1 MREVSEQ
8 ENFWRQD
15 FGADYISRNKSEGL
29 LASNI
34 VLFSKILEKRR
45 QPASVLEL
53 GANIWMNMRAL
64 KLLFPGQEHAAI
76 EINPQAC
83 EELAKVVQDGNL
95 FPGSIFD
102 VEIDRTFDLVFTK
115 GVLIHISP
123 DLLPAVYEKM
133 ANWSSKY
140 VLMIEYFNPS
150 PVTVKYRGHEDRLFK
165 RDFAGEFLDSYPEFS
180 LVDYGFCY
188 RRDPS
193 HPQDDVSWFLME
205 RGA

>member
-8 ENFWRQD
+8 EVFWQQV
-15 FGADYISRNKSEGL
+15 FGADYIARNKSEGL

-34 VLFSKILEKRR
+34 VLFSKILEKKR
-45 QPASVLEL
+45 QPVAVLEL
-53 GANIWMNMRAL
+53 GANIGMNVRAL
-64 KLLFPGQEHAAI
+64 KLLFPEQVHAAI

-83 EELAKVVQDGNL
+83 EELAKVVDEGNL
-95 FPGSIFD
+95 FSGSIFD

-123 DLLPAVYEKM
+123 DLLPSVYEKM
-133 ANWSSKY
+133 AKWSNKY
-140 VLMIEYFNPS
+140 VLMIEYFNPT
-150 PVTVKYRGHEDRLFK
+150 PVTVNYRGHENRLFK
-165 RDFAGEFLDSYPEFS
+165 RDFAGEFLDSYPDFS

-205 RGA
+205 RGV

>member
-8 ENFWRQD
+8 EVFWQQV
-15 FGADYISRNKSEGL
+15 FGADYIARNKSEGL

-34 VLFSKILEKRR
+34 VLFSKILEKKR
-45 QPASVLEL
+45 QPVAVLEL
-53 GANIWMNMRAL
+53 GANIGMNVRAL
-64 KLLFPGQEHAAI
+64 KLLFPEQVHAAI

-83 EELAKVVQDGNL
+83 EELAKVVDEGNL
-95 FPGSIFD
+95 FSGSIFD
-102 VEIDRTFDLVFTK
+102 VEIDRTFDLDFTK

-123 DLLPAVYEKM
+123 DLLPSVYEKM
-133 ANWSSKY
+133 AKWSNKY
-140 VLMIEYFNPS
+140 VLMIEYFNPT
-150 PVTVKYRGHEDRLFK
+150 PVTVNYRGHENRLFK
-165 RDFAGEFLDSYPEFS
+165 RDFAGEFLDSYPDFS

-205 RGA
+205 RGV

>member
-8 ENFWRQD
+8 EVFWQQV
-15 FGADYISRNKSEGL
+15 FGADYIARTKSEGL

-34 VLFSKILEKRR
+34 VLFSKILEKKR
-45 QPASVLEL
+45 QPVAVLEL
-53 GANIWMNMRAL
+53 GANIGMNVRAL
-64 KLLFPGQEHAAI
+64 KLLFPEQVHAAI

-83 EELAKVVQDGNL
+83 EELAKVVDEGNL
-95 FPGSIFD
+95 FSGSIFD

-123 DLLPAVYEKM
+123 DLLPSVYEKM
-133 ANWSSKY
+133 AKWSNKY
-140 VLMIEYFNPS
+140 VLMIEYFNPT
-150 PVTVKYRGHEDRLFK
+150 PVTVNYRGHENRLFK
-165 RDFAGEFLDSYPEFS
+165 RDFAGEFLDSYPDFS

-205 RGA
+205 RGV